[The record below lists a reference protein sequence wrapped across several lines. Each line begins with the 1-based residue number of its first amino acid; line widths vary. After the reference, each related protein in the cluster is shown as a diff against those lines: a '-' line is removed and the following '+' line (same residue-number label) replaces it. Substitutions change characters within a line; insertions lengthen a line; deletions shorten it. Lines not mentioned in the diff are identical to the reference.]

1 MIRVILLFVLLALM
15 TFGAIWG
22 LKKLSGQQIID
33 LTRIGVYAII
43 SSSVAV
49 ALMFI
54 LVELF

>member
-1 MIRVILLFVLLALM
+1 MIRVIILFILLTLM

-54 LVELF
+54 LVEIF

>member
-1 MIRVILLFVLLALM
+1 MIRVIILFILLTLM

-22 LKKLSGQQIID
+22 VKKLSGQQIID
-33 LTRIGVYAII
+33 LTRIGIYAII

-54 LVELF
+54 LVEIF

>member
-1 MIRVILLFVLLALM
+1 M

-22 LKKLSGQQIID
+22 VKKLSGQQIID
-33 LTRIGVYAII
+33 LTRIGIYAII

-54 LVELF
+54 LVEIF

>member
-1 MIRVILLFVLLALM
+1 MI
-15 TFGAIWG
+15 FGAIWG

-54 LVELF
+54 LVEIF

>member
-1 MIRVILLFVLLALM
+1 MIRVILLFILLSLM
-15 TFGAIWG
+15 IFGAIWG

-54 LVELF
+54 LVEIF